1 MRIAAIALV
10 SPDAPAACRAIRGA
24 VVVASLPAVR
34 RAVLAAAG
42 PGPASLDLYGHSTR
56 GHHHLRLDRQVVD
69 ALDHTVAAAFAAL
82 AADGVF
88 ARAGIVRLRL
98 LGCETAVGPAAQAS
112 LTRLARITGVSVLG
126 TTRRLFAAHHGP
138 AGFRPRFEG
147 MLVEFTPAVTWP
159 RVRRILPAGW
169 PSLPWGALA
178 PSSAWRSS
186 SAVPAMAT

>member
-1 MRIAAIALV
+1 MTLAGRRTRRH
-10 SPDAPAACRAIRGA
+10 CRRVRSVFVVTGA
-24 VVVASLPAVR
+24 FLGRVD
-34 RAVLAAAG
+34 G
-42 PGPASLDLYGHSTR
+42 ETR
-56 GHHHLRLDRQVVD
+56 CAFWADDPSEHGFDRQVVD
-69 ALDHTVAAAFAAL
+69 ALDHTVAAAFAML

-98 LGCETAVGPAAQAS
+98 LGCETAVGLAAQAS

-138 AGFRPRFEG
+138 DGFRPRFER
-147 MLVEFTPAVTWP
+147 MLVEFTPAVTRP
-159 RVRRILPAGW
+159 SVRRILPAGW

-186 SAVPAMAT
+186 SVVPATAT